1 MGFSNSLM
9 PILRRRAW
17 GVCLLATAACGQQM
31 AVEFDKAATK
41 IDWILVGTV
50 HTVHGTFQLKQGAV
64 NFDPTSGAI
73 SGDLVVETESGDS
86 GSAARD
92 KRMKK
97 DVLETDKFPEVR
109 LKVTKVEG
117 AVGTGNASNVRLLG
131 QLTIHGASHAIS
143 IPLQVTL
150 NGSEFSGKG
159 KFVVPYVDW
168 GMKDPSN
175 FLFKVNKT
183 VEVDVEMAGH
193 VSRSGG

>member
-1 MGFSNSLM
+1 M
-9 PILRRRAW
+9 
-17 GVCLLATAACGQQM
+17 ATAACGQQM